1 MMKSKTT
8 AAPSIEEFKKILR
21 EKQLKTTPQRVSVHE
36 AMLSLGHASA
46 DMVAEYISKKGGQ
59 SVTIASVYNIL
70 LSLSDLG
77 IYHHRYSSNNF
88 TSFQTP
94 RQYACY
100 CGIAPFEHTSGT
112 SIKGRTAV
120 SKMGNQQLKCE
131 LTMAAR
137 SAIIHDPWMKQYYKR
152 KMMSKGNAPGAH
164 GIVLNAIKFKLIVR
178 MFSVVKSGIPYKVM
192 AYC

>member
-1 MMKSKTT
+1 MLFRSEHDDEIKRNYELIS
-8 AAPSIEEFKKILR
+8 
-21 EKQLKTTPQRVSVHE
+21 SV
-36 AMLSLGHASA
+36 
-46 DMVAEYISKKGGQ
+46 KGIGL
-59 SVTIASVYNIL
+59 VNAINTLVYT
-70 LSLSDLG
+70 
-77 IYHHRYSSNNF
+77 NNF

>member
-36 AMLSLGHASA
+36 AMLNLGHASA

-77 IYHHRYSSNNF
+77 IYHHRYSSNNKMYF
-88 TSFQTP
+88 DVNTFKHIHLYDTVSNSYKDLLDDELISLVES
-94 RQYACY
+94 RLK
-100 CGIAPFEHTSGT
+100 EHRIRGYKIDDIDIQIICRPSRK
-112 SIKGRTAV
+112 SRIK
-120 SKMGNQQLKCE
+120 QL
-131 LTMAAR
+131 
-137 SAIIHDPWMKQYYKR
+137 
-152 KMMSKGNAPGAH
+152 
-164 GIVLNAIKFKLIVR
+164 
-178 MFSVVKSGIPYKVM
+178 
-192 AYC
+192 